1 MKNIKNNV
9 KNISKTQKRT
19 KKSENNKAN
28 YSPTILSKW
37 KNEISAFTAIGSLI
51 VTVTLVI
58 ITYSSLEEVK
68 RQRDLTYKQF
78 VMANRPNVNI
88 GFEGSGLRF
97 TKDIIYIDWL
107 IANDGGSVKDL
118 MYQSIL
124 FHMQSVSKT
133 DYSIHEFYVRNMRQ
147 KNLNRGTRKS
157 IHNEIKN
164 KKTIKEIE
172 RILSLDKR
180 TNIIGLYLR
189 VEYNIPAELTIDGI
203 QRKDSLFQI
212 FAWDVIDKRFED
224 MRMSYYDE
232 IVEKISTKQFNLLK
246 DQG

>member
-1 MKNIKNNV
+1 MNKSKNKDKNINNTQQKSV
-9 KNISKTQKRT
+9 ELEENKTN
-19 KKSENNKAN
+19 S
-28 YSPTILSKW
+28 SPTILSKW
-37 KNEISAFTAIGSLI
+37 KNEIIALTAIGSLT
-51 VTVTLVI
+51 VTVILVI
-58 ITYSSLEEVK
+58 ITSLSLGEVK

-124 FHMQSVSKT
+124 FHMKSVSKT
-133 DYSIHEFYVRNMRQ
+133 DYSIEEFYVRNMQQ

-157 IHNEIKN
+157 IHNEIVN
-164 KKTIKEIE
+164 RKTIKQIE
-172 RILSLDKR
+172 NILSLDKR

-212 FAWDVIDKRFED
+212 FAWDVIDNRFED
-224 MRMSYYDE
+224 VRMSYFNK
-232 IVEKISTKQFNLLK
+232 IVNKISTK
-246 DQG
+246 